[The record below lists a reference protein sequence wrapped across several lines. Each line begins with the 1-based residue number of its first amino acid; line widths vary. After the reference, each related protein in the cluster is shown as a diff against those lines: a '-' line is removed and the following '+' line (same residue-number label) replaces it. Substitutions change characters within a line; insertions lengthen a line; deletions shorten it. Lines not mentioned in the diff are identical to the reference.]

1 MDNGPSIICLLGF
14 MGCGKSTVGKEL
26 AALTGAEYTDL
37 DEYVTAREGRSI
49 PDIFRDGESAF
60 RDAELSAL
68 KAYLSEEHASRA
80 RKVLSLGG
88 GTPTI
93 PAARELI
100 LGHTCTVYLKCD
112 WETISSRLGG
122 GDASRPLASNAARLY
137 KERLP
142 IYEMARL
149 SVDVAGKTP
158 RQVAEEIIAALIP

>member
-49 PDIFRDGESAF
+49 PDIFQGGESAF

-68 KAYLSEEHASRA
+68 KAYLSEEHASLA

-93 PAARELI
+93 PAAREPI
-100 LGHTCTVYLKCD
+100 LGPTGTVDRKCD
-112 WETISSRLGG
+112 GETISSRLGG
-122 GDASRPLASNAARLY
+122 GDASRPLSSNAARLY

>member
-49 PDIFRDGESAF
+49 PDIFRDGESVF

-68 KAYLSEEHASRA
+68 KAYLSEGNASRA

-112 WETISSRLGG
+112 WETIFSRLGG
-122 GDASRPLASNAARLY
+122 EDASRPLSSNAAKLY
-137 KERLP
+137 TERLP

>member
-1 MDNGPSIICLLGF
+1 M
-14 MGCGKSTVGKEL
+14 
-26 AALTGAEYTDL
+26 
-37 DEYVTAREGRSI
+37 
-49 PDIFRDGESAF
+49 
-60 RDAELSAL
+60 
-68 KAYLSEEHASRA
+68 
-80 RKVLSLGG
+80 LSLGG

-122 GDASRPLASNAARLY
+122 GDASRPLSSNAARLY